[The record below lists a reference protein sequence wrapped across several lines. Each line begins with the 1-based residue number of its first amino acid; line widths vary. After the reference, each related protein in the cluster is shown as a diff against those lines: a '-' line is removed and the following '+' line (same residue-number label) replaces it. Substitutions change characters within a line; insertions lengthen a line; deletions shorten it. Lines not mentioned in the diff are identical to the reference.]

1 VNTDGSLNNN
11 NANNSYGVLADCV
24 PFPRLHQAD
33 RERVRL

>member
-1 VNTDGSLNNN
+1 MAVIAPFRE
-11 NANNSYGVLADCV
+11 ANELGVLADCV